1 MTCQSVRPNALDVS
15 ASGGGAVGLDGGGRG
30 DGGRNGGGRSRPSA
44 AASLACRSATSCS
57 RASIVGGGDAGG
69 HGACGGEAMGVPQ
82 TPHSFVSTRSSKTPA
97 FFVIPFRATLYCTD
111 RHCYLERRLRLSRA
125 SAAQNRAVRI
135 IREVA
140 GTHRSSHRTIRP
152 RAPLRSGA
160 PRTTSRPPRPRSR
173 AASVATMRR
182 RQRHPSAAA
191 PAPPAP
197 RASPGPAR
205 PRR

>member
-1 MTCQSVRPNALDVS
+1 MNGEAPACQPPTRSPSPHRVRMAVAEVQMRAAGGPCARRGMLD
-15 ASGGGAVGLDGGGRG
+15 AGA
-30 DGGRNGGGRSRPSA
+30 RSRHDVVGTHRSKERLSA
-44 AASLACRSATSCS
+44 AAQRCRAGLVVVSLKDVRL
-57 RASIVGGGDAGG
+57 
-69 HGACGGEAMGVPQ
+69 Q
-82 TPHSFVSTRSSKTPA
+82 
-97 FFVIPFRATLYCTD
+97 TD
-111 RHCYLERRLRLSRA
+111 RHCYLERRLWLARA

-135 IREVA
+135 IQEVA
-140 GTHRSSHRTIRP
+140 GTHRSSRRTIRP

-182 RQRHPSAAA
+182 RQRHPSAAV